1 MACADDYRNPSELRT
16 RDQLKADRTELRK
29 RISLIN
35 AECHKLNVRAKA
47 RMAAAQIAMGA
58 NRP

>member
-1 MACADDYRNPSELRT
+1 MADASDYLNPSELRA

-47 RMAAAQIAMGA
+47 RMAAAQASTGA
-58 NRP
+58 RL